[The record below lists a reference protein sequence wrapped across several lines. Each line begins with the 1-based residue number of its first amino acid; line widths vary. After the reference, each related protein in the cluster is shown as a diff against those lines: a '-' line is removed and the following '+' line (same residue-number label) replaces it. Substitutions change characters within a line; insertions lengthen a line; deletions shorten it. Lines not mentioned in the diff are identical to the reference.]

1 MEVATALRAR
11 KRVIPVLVRRAVLP
25 LPAVLPEDLLAI
37 TKCQA
42 ITIRDEAW
50 MADVDRL
57 IDAIGHPYRWDLLVL
72 VLALFGIYCLLELFR
87 GYRHFKSLKRLRQ
100 MAEGYRELELQDR
113 PLNGCTGSRAQ
124 W

>member
-25 LPAVLPEDLLAI
+25 LPAVLPEDLLAL

-72 VLALFGIYCLLELFR
+72 RILIAAVVIILGDGSWPHRSFAGRLVTTLSGVLWC
-87 GYRHFKSLKRLRQ
+87 
-100 MAEGYRELELQDR
+100 
-113 PLNGCTGSRAQ
+113 
-124 W
+124 